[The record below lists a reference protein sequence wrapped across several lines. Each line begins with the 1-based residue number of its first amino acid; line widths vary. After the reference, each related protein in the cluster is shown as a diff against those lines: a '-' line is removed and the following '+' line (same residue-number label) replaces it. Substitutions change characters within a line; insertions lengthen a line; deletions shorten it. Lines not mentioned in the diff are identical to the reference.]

1 MKIDYA
7 IMAVDDNPLYSDFWE
22 PVSKCWRSMG
32 ITPILFYFGNKK
44 SFSDEDYVIRQSF
57 VDGIPHAL
65 QTLFIRY
72 YGPKLL
78 DKDKVSII
86 SDIDMLPLS
95 EYYFIEQISGITDD
109 KHVHLNP
116 CMSTYGRVPS
126 CYHVAKNS
134 TFVKTFELDRFL
146 SFKES
151 LEYCLTFQEQGHT
164 TGWFADENFA
174 TKMFEKNPDNIV
186 LVPRKGGQNGHRI
199 DRASND
205 HWALAWDEDLI
216 SEQHYYDC
224 HSIRPYQR
232 HKGAIDLIVN
242 RFTQR

>member
-32 ITPILFYFGNKK
+32 ITPVLFYFGNKK
-44 SFSDEDYVIRQSF
+44 SFSDEDYVIRQPF
-57 VDGIPHAL
+57 VEGIPPAL

-95 EYYFIEQISGITDD
+95 EYYFIDQISGISDD
-109 KHVHLNP
+109 KHIHLNP
-116 CMSTYGRVPS
+116 CISTYGRVPS

-134 TFVKTFELDRFL
+134 TFVKTFELDRFNT
-146 SFKES
+146 FKEA
-151 LEYCLTFQEQGHT
+151 LEHCLTFQEVGYD
-164 TGWFADENFA
+164 TGWFADENFG
-174 TKMFEKNPDNIV
+174 TKMLEKNSENVI
-186 LVPRKGGQNGHRI
+186 LLAREGGQNGRRI

-205 HWALAWDEDLI
+205 HWATPWNHHHI
-216 SEQHYYDC
+216 SQQLYFDC

-232 HKGAIDLIVN
+232 YNKEIDSIVKSFIE
-242 RFTQR
+242 R